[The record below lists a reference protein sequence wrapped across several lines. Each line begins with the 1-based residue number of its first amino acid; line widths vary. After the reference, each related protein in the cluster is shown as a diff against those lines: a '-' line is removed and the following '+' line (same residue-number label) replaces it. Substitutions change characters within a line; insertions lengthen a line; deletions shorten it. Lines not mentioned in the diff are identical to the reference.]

1 MIIDFLSMQE
11 EAKPNFK
18 GGEKEYNVKMTD
30 VGPNKFMRGRL
41 IPGASIGFHT
51 HTENQEII
59 YALEGEGTVVD
70 EAGNTVEMLEPGQAH
85 YCAKD
90 ESHSLVNRGDK
101 DLIFCAVVTT
111 V

>member
-1 MIIDFLSMQE
+1 MIIDFPNMQE

-18 GGEKEYNVKMTD
+18 GGLKEYNVKMID

-41 IPGASIGFHT
+41 VPGASIGFHT
-51 HTENQEII
+51 HTEDQEVI

-70 EAGNTVEMLEPGQAH
+70 GDGNTVDMLEPGQAH
-85 YCAKD
+85 YCAKG
-90 ESHSLVNRGDK
+90 ESHSLMNKGDK
-101 DLIFCAVVTT
+101 DLIFFAVVTT

>member
-1 MIIDFLSMQE
+1 MIIDFPNMQE

-30 VGPNKFMRGRL
+30 IGPNKFMRGRL
-41 IPGASIGFHT
+41 VPGASIGFHT

-70 EAGNTVEMLEPGQAH
+70 ENGCTVEVLEPGQAH
-85 YCAKD
+85 YCAKGA
-90 ESHSLVNRGDK
+90 SHSLVNKSDK
-101 DLIFCAVVTT
+101 DLIFFAVVTT

>member
-18 GGEKEYNVKMTD
+18 GGEKEYNVKMVD
-30 VGPNKFMRGRL
+30 EGPNKFMRGRL

-59 YALEGEGTVVD
+59 YVLEGEGTVVD
-70 EAGNTVEMLEPGQAH
+70 EQGNTVEKVIPGQVT
-85 YCAKD
+85 YCAKGV
-90 ESHSLVNRGDK
+90 SHSLVNKSGK
-101 DLIFCAVVTT
+101 DLIFFAVVTT